1 MNTPSPRV
9 ESRLSYAQL
18 WARVPRYLLFLL
30 SGLVVVLPTSIFFM
44 TLVPLSLGLA
54 ILYVGVPLGIATLY
68 AARWVGEFE
77 LGRIRLGS
85 GIKIERPR
93 WSQKAA
99 GNSEDG
105 GGANQF
111 FRAAFGVLRN
121 SHYWMY
127 ALHAAIVNIFLT
139 IFTWTVALS
148 WTTIGVAGPLSL
160 VSNLILP
167 ENLSGNR
174 MLLAFLFPELEPAA
188 IDLITI
194 TASLLIGL
202 VFLLTLPVVLRGLMS
217 LHVNV
222 AKLMLSKF
230 DTDALAE
237 EVEVLAASRSA
248 AVSAENSG
256 LRRLERDIHDGPQ
269 QRLIRLQMDLDATE
283 RMLDKDPEAA
293 RARIAE
299 ARSQAGDALDELRA
313 LSRGFAPPILQDRG
327 LALAL
332 ESLAERNTIPTR
344 IVSDLA
350 PGQRLSAETEMG
362 AYFVVAEL
370 LTNTA
375 KHSAAAS
382 VSIEISLAEGATDG
396 ERRLAITITDDGK
409 GGATFVNGH
418 GLSGLGERIHGL
430 RGTMQLSSPIG
441 GPTRVVVSLPLIE

>member
-93 WSQKAA
+93 WSQKPR
-99 GNSEDG
+99 GDSDG
-105 GGANQF
+105 RGIFNRF
-111 FRAAFGVLRN
+111 FRSAFGVLRN

-127 ALHAAIVNIFLT
+127 VLHGAIVNLVLT
-139 IFTWTVALS
+139 IFTWTVALI
-148 WTTIGVAGPLSL
+148 WTAGVSGA
-160 VSNLILP
+160 LILFVGLIIP
-167 ENLSGNR
+167 ESLTGNR
-174 MLLAFLFPELEPAA
+174 VMLSSFPILDPVANY
-188 IDLITI
+188 IITI
-194 TASLLIGL
+194 VTTFLIGF
-202 VFLLTLPVVLRGLMS
+202 VFVLTLPFVLRGLII
-217 LHVNV
+217 LHVAV